1 MSSLTHESMRNHH
14 GSDFLSRLTETLHLW
29 RQRYQTRRELAQW
42 TDRDLHDIG
51 MSRSDVLYEVDKPFW
66 RA

>member
-1 MSSLTHESMRNHH
+1 MSILSHETMTNPHVP
-14 GSDFLSRLTETLHLW
+14 GILSQLGETLQIW

-42 TDRDLHDIG
+42 TDRDLHDVG
-51 MSRSDVLYEVDKPFW
+51 LTHSDIAYEVEKPFW

>member
-14 GSDFLSRLTETLHLW
+14 GSGLLSRLTETLHLW

-51 MSRSDVLYEVDKPFW
+51 MSRSDVLYETDKPFW

>member
-1 MSSLTHESMRNHH
+1 MSSLTQESMINHH
-14 GSDFLSRLTETLHLW
+14 GSGLLSRLTETLHLW

-51 MSRSDVLYEVDKPFW
+51 MSRSDVLYETDKPFW